1 MCSYVKGR
9 RLSRTSTNTDK
20 KLLVE
25 GRKLLIKKGA
35 SKLSIREICEAA
47 KVNLGMF
54 NYHFGNKEKFIET
67 ILNEIYD
74 DFLSDFQLTENEVN
88 LETLEHQLLLMAKF
102 ARDNRHLILV
112 LLNDVLNGEKAVQKF
127 ARQKMKNHFSI
138 LAKTIK
144 GCQKKGLLIDAPV
157 PLLLTQIAGSIGL
170 SNLIPEVLK
179 HLGVNKIFELGIAT
193 VSKTLM
199 TDEAIGLRVQ
209 IVIKGLRKD

>member
-1 MCSYVKGR
+1 M
-9 RLSRTSTNTDK
+9 SRKSTNTDK

-35 SKLSIREICEAA
+35 SKLSIREVCNAA

-54 NYHFGNKEKFIET
+54 NYYFGNKDKFIEK
-67 ILNEIYD
+67 ILDEIYE
-74 DFLSDFQLTENEVN
+74 DFLSDFQLTEKEIT
-88 LETLEHQLLLMAKF
+88 LEGLEHQLLLMAKF
-102 ARDNRHLILV
+102 ARDNRHLVLV
-112 LLNDVLNGEKAVQKF
+112 LLNDILNGEKAVQKF
-127 ARQKMKNHFSI
+127 ARVKMRRHFSI

-144 GCQKKGLLIDAPV
+144 GCQKKGLIIKAPV

-179 HLGVNKIFELGIAT
+179 RLGVNKVFELGIAT

-199 TDEAIGLRVQ
+199 TDKAIQLRVH
-209 IVIKGLRKD
+209 IVIKGLKND